1 MTTPAD
7 ETTRPT
13 LTRALVR
20 PVVRLSRRVRYGVAG
35 RIMFA
40 NSVMLVGIMVL
51 TTSLLYLQLS
61 QINTARQQD
70 LLRSAADSISLS
82 LGIVDAGDTD
92 VSDDLLAPSSRAD
105 VRSMLNNVVN
115 EYQFDT
121 AAVVPI
127 DYLRTPPSLGSAD
140 RRVAMERNIVTASSG
155 DIPDDSIDQL
165 AASIGPT
172 RILSGRS
179 VVRFLDDGGEG
190 GGTMYVVT
198 PVFAKHLGIDEVG
211 PNTVVGAVI
220 VGNSADAVRAGFLAQ
235 SKWLIG
241 IAIATLLL
249 GIGASWVTSRGLR
262 RVTGDYGANELR
274 GIIEFYSSVLKAVSE
289 GLLLIDRSLGIVL
302 INAEARQLLGLPS
315 VGTKRQGAGSAEDAG
330 AGPGDAAGVGSAEDA
345 GAGPGDAAG
354 VGSDETRGQ
363 TGTTADSATTSGTGT
378 APNDGTPADSR
389 AKRDTEVT
397 GDTATA
403 SASATPTTASASSK
417 STTTTPD
424 AVESTT
430 PEGGIPLSDLDLP
443 EALIDLLASGRWARN
458 EFHYTDDRVLIVNQ
472 QPTDEGSDTWV
483 VTMRDHTELAELTGE
498 LVSVRS
504 FSDSLRAQTHE
515 YANRLHMVISLLETG
530 HVDEAIDFAAK
541 DLDDLSRVTGDG
553 QMSFDHPVLSALLL
567 SKIAQAGE
575 VGIDMTVDTV
585 GLTGSLGGDDRDL
598 ATILGNLIDNAFDAL
613 SRQDVLP
620 ENKRVHVH
628 LSGAGGPSGFTIEV
642 SDDGPGI
649 AEEDLDAIFERG
661 WSTKHDG
668 VTTDSG
674 RGRQQTGTRGV
685 GLSLVVQA
693 VRRLGGAIDVQGRGE
708 DGDEFSGAV
717 LTVWLPDDM
726 AAAQRTRTTEQ

>member
-1 MTTPAD
+1 MATASTTARPA
-7 ETTRPT
+7 
-13 LTRALVR
+13 LTRTFVD

-61 QINTARQQD
+61 QLNTKREQD

-82 LGIVDAGDTD
+82 LGAVEADEASSRDEF
-92 VSDDLLAPSSRAD
+92 LAPSAHERL
-105 VRSMLNNVVN
+105 RTMLRTVVS
-115 EYQFDT
+115 EYDFDI
-121 AAVVPI
+121 ASVVPI
-127 DYLRTPPSLGSAD
+127 DYIRTPPSLGSAN
-140 RRVAMERNIVTASSG
+140 RRADLAENIVTASSG
-155 DIPDDSIDQL
+155 DIPDYSLDQL
-165 AASIGPT
+165 AASVNTT
-172 RILSGRS
+172 RVLSGRS
-179 VVRFLDDGGEG
+179 DVRFVDDGGEG

-198 PVFAKHLGIDEVG
+198 PVFAQQLGLDEVG
-211 PNTVVGAVI
+211 PGTVVGAVV
-220 VGNSADAVRAGFLAQ
+220 VGNSADAVRSGFLAQ

-262 RVTGDYGANELR
+262 RVTGDYGATELR
-274 GIIEFYSSVLKAVSE
+274 NMIEFYSSVLKAVSE
-289 GLLLIDRSLGIVL
+289 GLILVDRSMGIVL
-302 INAEARQLLGLPS
+302 INAEARELLGLPS
-315 VGTKRQGAGSAEDAG
+315 TGSKREARD
-330 AGPGDAAGVGSAEDA
+330 
-345 GAGPGDAAG
+345 
-354 VGSDETRGQ
+354 
-363 TGTTADSATTSGTGT
+363 SGTPPV
-378 APNDGTPADSR
+378 APDPVA
-389 AKRDTEVT
+389 A
-397 GDTATA
+397 
-403 SASATPTTASASSK
+403 
-417 STTTTPD
+417 
-424 AVESTT
+424 TT
-430 PEGGIPLSDLDLP
+430 PEGGIPLADLDLP
-443 EALIDLLASGRWARN
+443 EALTDLLASGRWARD
-458 EFHYTDDRVLIVNQ
+458 EIHYTDDRVLVVNQ
-472 QPTDEGSDTWV
+472 QPTEEGADTWV

-553 QMSFDHPVLSALLL
+553 NMSFDHPVLSALLL
-567 SKIAQAGE
+567 SKVAQAAE
-575 VGIDMTVDTV
+575 AGIEMTVDTA

-628 LSGAGGPSGFTIEV
+628 LSGAGGAAGFTIEV

-668 VTTDSG
+668 VVTDRG
-674 RGRQQTGTRGV
+674 RGRRQTGTRGV

-693 VRRLGGAIDVQGRGE
+693 IRRLGGAIDVQGRGE
-708 DGDEFSGAV
+708 DCDEFSGAV
-717 LTVWLPDDM
+717 LTVWLPDD
-726 AAAQRTRTTEQ
+726 AV

>member
-1 MTTPAD
+1 MATASTTA
-7 ETTRPT
+7 RPT
-13 LTRALVR
+13 LTRTFVD

-40 NSVMLVGIMVL
+40 NSVMLVGIMIL

-61 QINTARQQD
+61 QLNTKREQD

-82 LGIVDAGDTD
+82 LGAVEADEASSRDEF
-92 VSDDLLAPSSRAD
+92 LAPSAHERL
-105 VRSMLNNVVN
+105 RTMLRTVVS
-115 EYQFDT
+115 EYDFDI
-121 AAVVPI
+121 ASVVPI
-127 DYLRTPPSLGSAD
+127 DYIRTPPSLGSAN
-140 RRVAMERNIVTASSG
+140 RRADLAENIVTASSG
-155 DIPDDSIDQL
+155 DIPDDSLDQL
-165 AASIGPT
+165 AASVNTT
-172 RILSGRS
+172 RVLSGRS
-179 VVRFLDDGGEG
+179 DVRFVDDGGEG

-198 PVFAKHLGIDEVG
+198 PVFAQQLGLDEVG
-211 PNTVVGAVI
+211 PGTVVGAVV
-220 VGNSADAVRAGFLAQ
+220 VGNSADAVRSGFLAQ

-262 RVTGDYGANELR
+262 RVTGDYGATELR
-274 GIIEFYSSVLKAVSE
+274 NMIEFYSSVLKAVSE
-289 GLLLIDRSLGIVL
+289 GLVLVDRSMGIVL
-302 INAEARQLLGLPS
+302 INAEARELLGLPS
-315 VGTKRQGAGSAEDAG
+315 TGSKREARD
-330 AGPGDAAGVGSAEDA
+330 
-345 GAGPGDAAG
+345 
-354 VGSDETRGQ
+354 
-363 TGTTADSATTSGTGT
+363 SGTPPV
-378 APNDGTPADSR
+378 APDPVA
-389 AKRDTEVT
+389 A
-397 GDTATA
+397 
-403 SASATPTTASASSK
+403 
-417 STTTTPD
+417 
-424 AVESTT
+424 TT
-430 PEGGIPLSDLDLP
+430 PEGGIPLADLDLP
-443 EALIDLLASGRWARN
+443 EALTDLLASGRWARD
-458 EFHYTDDRVLIVNQ
+458 EIHYTDDRVLVVNQ
-472 QPTDEGSDTWV
+472 QPTEEGADTWV

-553 QMSFDHPVLSALLL
+553 NMSFDHPVLSALLL
-567 SKIAQAGE
+567 SKVAQAAE
-575 VGIDMTVDTV
+575 AGIEMTVDTA

-628 LSGAGGPSGFTIEV
+628 LSGAGGAAGFTIEV

-668 VTTDSG
+668 VVTDRG
-674 RGRQQTGTRGV
+674 RGRRQTGTRGV

-693 VRRLGGAIDVQGRGE
+693 IRRLGGAIDVQGRGE
-708 DGDEFSGAV
+708 DCDEFSGAV
-717 LTVWLPDDM
+717 LTVWLPDD
-726 AAAQRTRTTEQ
+726 AV

>member
-1 MTTPAD
+1 MATASTTARPA
-7 ETTRPT
+7 
-13 LTRALVR
+13 LTRTFVD

-61 QINTARQQD
+61 QLNTKREQD

-82 LGIVDAGDTD
+82 LGAVEADEASSRDEF
-92 VSDDLLAPSSRAD
+92 LAPSAHERL
-105 VRSMLNNVVN
+105 RTMLRTVVS
-115 EYQFDT
+115 EYDFDI
-121 AAVVPI
+121 ASVVPI
-127 DYLRTPPSLGSAD
+127 DYIRTPPSLGSAN
-140 RRVAMERNIVTASSG
+140 RRADLAENIVTASSG
-155 DIPDDSIDQL
+155 DIPDDSLDQL
-165 AASIGPT
+165 AASVNTT
-172 RILSGRS
+172 RVLSGRS
-179 VVRFLDDGGEG
+179 DVRFVDDGGEG

-198 PVFAKHLGIDEVG
+198 PVFAQQLGLDEVG
-211 PNTVVGAVI
+211 PGTVVGAVV
-220 VGNSADAVRAGFLAQ
+220 VGNSADAVRSGFLAQ

-262 RVTGDYGANELR
+262 RVTGDYGATELR
-274 GIIEFYSSVLKAVSE
+274 NMIEFYSSVLKAVSE
-289 GLLLIDRSLGIVL
+289 GLILVDRSMGIVL
-302 INAEARQLLGLPS
+302 INAEARELLGLPS
-315 VGTKRQGAGSAEDAG
+315 TGSKREARD
-330 AGPGDAAGVGSAEDA
+330 
-345 GAGPGDAAG
+345 
-354 VGSDETRGQ
+354 
-363 TGTTADSATTSGTGT
+363 SGTPPV
-378 APNDGTPADSR
+378 APDPVA
-389 AKRDTEVT
+389 A
-397 GDTATA
+397 
-403 SASATPTTASASSK
+403 
-417 STTTTPD
+417 
-424 AVESTT
+424 TT
-430 PEGGIPLSDLDLP
+430 PEGGIPLADLDLP
-443 EALIDLLASGRWARN
+443 EALTDLLASGRWARD
-458 EFHYTDDRVLIVNQ
+458 EIHYTDDRVLVVNQ
-472 QPTDEGSDTWV
+472 QPTEEGADTWV

-553 QMSFDHPVLSALLL
+553 NMSFDHPVLSALLL
-567 SKIAQAGE
+567 SKVAQAAE
-575 VGIDMTVDTV
+575 AGIEMTVDTA

-628 LSGAGGPSGFTIEV
+628 LSGAGGAAGFTIEV

-661 WSTKHDG
+661 
-668 VTTDSG
+668 
-674 RGRQQTGTRGV
+674 
-685 GLSLVVQA
+685 
-693 VRRLGGAIDVQGRGE
+693 
-708 DGDEFSGAV
+708 
-717 LTVWLPDDM
+717 
-726 AAAQRTRTTEQ
+726 

>member
-1 MTTPAD
+1 MATASTTARPA
-7 ETTRPT
+7 
-13 LTRALVR
+13 LTRTFVD

-61 QINTARQQD
+61 QLNTKREQD

-82 LGIVDAGDTD
+82 LGAVEADEASSRDEF
-92 VSDDLLAPSSRAD
+92 LAPSAHERL
-105 VRSMLNNVVN
+105 RTMLRTVVS
-115 EYQFDT
+115 EYDFDI
-121 AAVVPI
+121 ASVVPI
-127 DYLRTPPSLGSAD
+127 DYIRTPPSLGSAN
-140 RRVAMERNIVTASSG
+140 RRADLAENIVTASSG
-155 DIPDDSIDQL
+155 DIPDYSLDQL
-165 AASIGPT
+165 AASVNTT
-172 RILSGRS
+172 RVLSGRS
-179 VVRFLDDGGEG
+179 DVRFVDDGGEG

-198 PVFAKHLGIDEVG
+198 PVFAQQLGLDEVG
-211 PNTVVGAVI
+211 PGTVVGAVV
-220 VGNSADAVRAGFLAQ
+220 VGNSADAVRSGFLAQ

-262 RVTGDYGANELR
+262 RVTGDYGATELR
-274 GIIEFYSSVLKAVSE
+274 NMIEFYSSVLKAVSE
-289 GLLLIDRSLGIVL
+289 GLILVDRSMGIVL
-302 INAEARQLLGLPS
+302 INAEARELLGLPS
-315 VGTKRQGAGSAEDAG
+315 TGSKREARD
-330 AGPGDAAGVGSAEDA
+330 
-345 GAGPGDAAG
+345 
-354 VGSDETRGQ
+354 
-363 TGTTADSATTSGTGT
+363 SGTPPV
-378 APNDGTPADSR
+378 APDPVA
-389 AKRDTEVT
+389 A
-397 GDTATA
+397 
-403 SASATPTTASASSK
+403 
-417 STTTTPD
+417 
-424 AVESTT
+424 TT
-430 PEGGIPLSDLDLP
+430 PEGGIPLADLDLP
-443 EALIDLLASGRWARN
+443 EALTDLLASGRWARD
-458 EFHYTDDRVLIVNQ
+458 EIHYTDDRVLVVNQ
-472 QPTDEGSDTWV
+472 QPTEEGADTWV

-553 QMSFDHPVLSALLL
+553 NMSFDHPVLSALLL
-567 SKIAQAGE
+567 SKVAQAAE
-575 VGIDMTVDTV
+575 AGIEMTVDTA

-628 LSGAGGPSGFTIEV
+628 LSGAGGAAGFTIEV

-668 VTTDSG
+668 VVTDRG
-674 RGRQQTGTRGV
+674 RGRRQTGTRG
-685 GLSLVVQA
+685 GRPLP
-693 VRRLGGAIDVQGRGE
+693 RRPGDPPPRRGHRRPGQGRG
-708 DGDEFSGAV
+708 
-717 LTVWLPDDM
+717 L
-726 AAAQRTRTTEQ
+726 R

>member
-1 MTTPAD
+1 MATASTTARPA
-7 ETTRPT
+7 
-13 LTRALVR
+13 LTRTFVD

-61 QINTARQQD
+61 QLNTKREQD

-82 LGIVDAGDTD
+82 LGAVEADEASSRDEF
-92 VSDDLLAPSSRAD
+92 LAPSAHERL
-105 VRSMLNNVVN
+105 RTMLRTVVS
-115 EYQFDT
+115 EYDFDI
-121 AAVVPI
+121 ASVVPI
-127 DYLRTPPSLGSAD
+127 DYIRTPPSLGSAN
-140 RRVAMERNIVTASSG
+140 RRADLAENIVTASSG
-155 DIPDDSIDQL
+155 DIPDDSLDQL
-165 AASIGPT
+165 AASVNTT
-172 RILSGRS
+172 RVLSGRS
-179 VVRFLDDGGEG
+179 DVRFVDDGGEG

-198 PVFAKHLGIDEVG
+198 PVFAQQLGLDEVG
-211 PNTVVGAVI
+211 PGTVVGAVV
-220 VGNSADAVRAGFLAQ
+220 VGNSADAVRSGFLAQ

-262 RVTGDYGANELR
+262 RVTGDYGATELR
-274 GIIEFYSSVLKAVSE
+274 NMIEFYSSVLKAVSE
-289 GLLLIDRSLGIVL
+289 GLVLVDRSMGIVL
-302 INAEARQLLGLPS
+302 INAEARELLGLPS
-315 VGTKRQGAGSAEDAG
+315 TGSKREARE
-330 AGPGDAAGVGSAEDA
+330 
-345 GAGPGDAAG
+345 
-354 VGSDETRGQ
+354 
-363 TGTTADSATTSGTGT
+363 SGTPPV
-378 APNDGTPADSR
+378 APDPVA
-389 AKRDTEVT
+389 A
-397 GDTATA
+397 
-403 SASATPTTASASSK
+403 
-417 STTTTPD
+417 
-424 AVESTT
+424 TT
-430 PEGGIPLSDLDLP
+430 PEGGIPLADLDLP
-443 EALIDLLASGRWARN
+443 EALTDLLASGRWARD
-458 EFHYTDDRVLIVNQ
+458 EIHYTDDRVLVVNQ
-472 QPTDEGSDTWV
+472 QPTEEGADTWV

-553 QMSFDHPVLSALLL
+553 NMSFDHPVLSALLL
-567 SKIAQAGE
+567 SKVAQAAE
-575 VGIDMTVDTV
+575 AGIEMTVDTA

-628 LSGAGGPSGFTIEV
+628 LSGAGGAAGFTIEV

-668 VTTDSG
+668 VVTDRG
-674 RGRQQTGTRGV
+674 RGRRQTGTRGV

-693 VRRLGGAIDVQGRGE
+693 IRRLGGAIDVQGRGE
-708 DGDEFSGAV
+708 DCDEFSGAV
-717 LTVWLPDDM
+717 LTVWLPDD
-726 AAAQRTRTTEQ
+726 AV

>member
-1 MTTPAD
+1 MATASTTARPA
-7 ETTRPT
+7 
-13 LTRALVR
+13 LTRTFVD

-61 QINTARQQD
+61 QLNTKREQD

-82 LGIVDAGDTD
+82 LGAVEADEASSRDEF
-92 VSDDLLAPSSRAD
+92 LAPSAHERL
-105 VRSMLNNVVN
+105 RTMLRTVVS
-115 EYQFDT
+115 EYDFDI
-121 AAVVPI
+121 ASVVPI
-127 DYLRTPPSLGSAD
+127 DYIRTPPSLGSAN
-140 RRVAMERNIVTASSG
+140 RRADLAENIVTASSG
-155 DIPDDSIDQL
+155 DIPDYSLDQL
-165 AASIGPT
+165 AASVNTT
-172 RILSGRS
+172 RVLSGRS
-179 VVRFLDDGGEG
+179 DVRFVDDGGEG

-198 PVFAKHLGIDEVG
+198 PVFAQQLGLDEVG
-211 PNTVVGAVI
+211 PGTVVGAVV
-220 VGNSADAVRAGFLAQ
+220 VGNSADAVRSGFLAQ

-262 RVTGDYGANELR
+262 RVTGDYGATELR
-274 GIIEFYSSVLKAVSE
+274 NMIEFYSSVLKAVSE
-289 GLLLIDRSLGIVL
+289 GLILVDRSMGIVL
-302 INAEARQLLGLPS
+302 INAEARELLGLPS
-315 VGTKRQGAGSAEDAG
+315 TGSKREARE
-330 AGPGDAAGVGSAEDA
+330 
-345 GAGPGDAAG
+345 
-354 VGSDETRGQ
+354 
-363 TGTTADSATTSGTGT
+363 SGTPPV
-378 APNDGTPADSR
+378 APDPVA
-389 AKRDTEVT
+389 A
-397 GDTATA
+397 
-403 SASATPTTASASSK
+403 
-417 STTTTPD
+417 
-424 AVESTT
+424 TT
-430 PEGGIPLSDLDLP
+430 PEGGIPLADLDLP
-443 EALIDLLASGRWARN
+443 EALTDLLASGRWARD
-458 EFHYTDDRVLIVNQ
+458 EIHYTDDRVLVVNQ
-472 QPTDEGSDTWV
+472 QPTEEGADTWV

-553 QMSFDHPVLSALLL
+553 NMSFDHPVLSALLL
-567 SKIAQAGE
+567 SKVAQAAE
-575 VGIDMTVDTV
+575 AGIEMTVDTA

-628 LSGAGGPSGFTIEV
+628 LSGAGGAAGFTIEV

-661 WSTKHDG
+661 
-668 VTTDSG
+668 
-674 RGRQQTGTRGV
+674 
-685 GLSLVVQA
+685 
-693 VRRLGGAIDVQGRGE
+693 
-708 DGDEFSGAV
+708 
-717 LTVWLPDDM
+717 
-726 AAAQRTRTTEQ
+726 

>member
-1 MTTPAD
+1 MATASTTA
-7 ETTRPT
+7 RPT
-13 LTRALVR
+13 LTRTFVD

-61 QINTARQQD
+61 QLNTKREQD

-82 LGIVDAGDTD
+82 LGAVEADEASSRDEF
-92 VSDDLLAPSSRAD
+92 LAPSAHERL
-105 VRSMLNNVVN
+105 RTMLRTVVS
-115 EYQFDT
+115 EYDFDI
-121 AAVVPI
+121 ASVVPI
-127 DYLRTPPSLGSAD
+127 DYIRTPPSLGSAN
-140 RRVAMERNIVTASSG
+140 RRADLAENIVTASSG
-155 DIPDDSIDQL
+155 DIPDDSLDQL
-165 AASIGPT
+165 AASVNTT
-172 RILSGRS
+172 RVLSGRS
-179 VVRFLDDGGEG
+179 DVRFVDDGGEG

-198 PVFAKHLGIDEVG
+198 PVFAQQLGLDEVG
-211 PNTVVGAVI
+211 PGTVVGAVV
-220 VGNSADAVRAGFLAQ
+220 VGNSADAVRSGFLAQ

-262 RVTGDYGANELR
+262 RVTGDYGATELR
-274 GIIEFYSSVLKAVSE
+274 NMIEFYSSVLKAVSE
-289 GLLLIDRSLGIVL
+289 GLVLVDRSMGIVL
-302 INAEARQLLGLPS
+302 INAEARELLGLPS
-315 VGTKRQGAGSAEDAG
+315 TGSKREARDSGSPPVAPD
-330 AGPGDAAGVGSAEDA
+330 PVAA
-345 GAGPGDAAG
+345 
-354 VGSDETRGQ
+354 
-363 TGTTADSATTSGTGT
+363 
-378 APNDGTPADSR
+378 
-389 AKRDTEVT
+389 
-397 GDTATA
+397 
-403 SASATPTTASASSK
+403 
-417 STTTTPD
+417 
-424 AVESTT
+424 TT
-430 PEGGIPLSDLDLP
+430 PEGGIPLADLDLP
-443 EALIDLLASGRWARN
+443 EALTDLLASGRWARD
-458 EFHYTDDRVLIVNQ
+458 EIHYTDDRVLVVNQ
-472 QPTDEGSDTWV
+472 QPTEEGADTWV

-553 QMSFDHPVLSALLL
+553 NMSFDHPVLSALLL
-567 SKIAQAGE
+567 SKVAQAAE
-575 VGIDMTVDTV
+575 AGIEMTVDTA

-628 LSGAGGPSGFTIEV
+628 LSGAGGAAGFTIEV

-649 AEEDLDAIFERG
+649 AEEDLDATFERG

-668 VTTDSG
+668 VVTDRG
-674 RGRQQTGTRGV
+674 RGRRQTGTRGV

-693 VRRLGGAIDVQGRGE
+693 IRRLGGAIDVQGRGE
-708 DGDEFSGAV
+708 DCDEFSGAV
-717 LTVWLPDDM
+717 LTVWLPDD
-726 AAAQRTRTTEQ
+726 AV

>member
-1 MTTPAD
+1 MATASTTA
-7 ETTRPT
+7 RPT
-13 LTRALVR
+13 LTRTFVD

-61 QINTARQQD
+61 QLNTKREQD

-82 LGIVDAGDTD
+82 LGAVEADEASSRDEF
-92 VSDDLLAPSSRAD
+92 LAPSAHERL
-105 VRSMLNNVVN
+105 RTMLRTVVS
-115 EYQFDT
+115 EYDFDI
-121 AAVVPI
+121 ASVVPI
-127 DYLRTPPSLGSAD
+127 DYIRTPPSLGSAN
-140 RRVAMERNIVTASSG
+140 RRADLAENIVTASSG
-155 DIPDDSIDQL
+155 DIPDDSLDQL
-165 AASIGPT
+165 AASVNTT
-172 RILSGRS
+172 RVLSGRS
-179 VVRFLDDGGEG
+179 DVRFVDDGGEG

-198 PVFAKHLGIDEVG
+198 PVFAQQLGLDEVG
-211 PNTVVGAVI
+211 PGTVVGAVV
-220 VGNSADAVRAGFLAQ
+220 VGNSADAVRSGFLAQ

-249 GIGASWVTSRGLR
+249 GIGASWVTSRGMR
-262 RVTGDYGANELR
+262 RVTGDYGATELR
-274 GIIEFYSSVLKAVSE
+274 NMIEFYSSVLKAVSE
-289 GLLLIDRSLGIVL
+289 GLVLVDRSMGIVL
-302 INAEARQLLGLPS
+302 INAEARELLGLPS
-315 VGTKRQGAGSAEDAG
+315 TGSKREARE
-330 AGPGDAAGVGSAEDA
+330 
-345 GAGPGDAAG
+345 
-354 VGSDETRGQ
+354 
-363 TGTTADSATTSGTGT
+363 SGTPPV
-378 APNDGTPADSR
+378 APDPVA
-389 AKRDTEVT
+389 A
-397 GDTATA
+397 
-403 SASATPTTASASSK
+403 
-417 STTTTPD
+417 
-424 AVESTT
+424 TT
-430 PEGGIPLSDLDLP
+430 PEGGIPLADLDLP
-443 EALIDLLASGRWARN
+443 EALTDLLASGRWARD
-458 EFHYTDDRVLIVNQ
+458 EIHYTDDRVLVVNQ
-472 QPTDEGSDTWV
+472 QPTEEGADTWV

-553 QMSFDHPVLSALLL
+553 NMSFDHPVLSALLL
-567 SKIAQAGE
+567 SKVAQAAE
-575 VGIDMTVDTV
+575 AGIEMTVDTA

-628 LSGAGGPSGFTIEV
+628 LSGAGGAAGFTIEV

-668 VTTDSG
+668 VVTDRG
-674 RGRQQTGTRGV
+674 RGRRQTGTRGV

-693 VRRLGGAIDVQGRGE
+693 IRRLGGAIDVQGRGE
-708 DGDEFSGAV
+708 DCDEFSGAV
-717 LTVWLPDDM
+717 LTVWLPDD
-726 AAAQRTRTTEQ
+726 AV